1 MVFTILNIIM
11 DNQCLEKIDE
21 KISPSTILFFDMD
34 WTLVYTNQANFLSY
48 KKAIQSIIWKE
59 TNIIYDSNN
68 RFNRNNLKKIIPDI
82 TDLQYND
89 IITEKE
95 KYYIEFLYTTKV
107 NNLAMQIL
115 EKYHKKNKIIL
126 VTNCRKK
133 RVFETLRYHKLTKK
147 FDHIFYWEMNDKW
160 NKFNVVISKNKFSP
174 NLIVVFENEKL
185 EKNNAIKSGILKDNI
200 ILLPNLKEWK
210 LL

>member
-1 MVFTILNIIM
+1 MN
-11 DNQCLEKIDE
+11 NQFREKINK
-21 KISPSTILFFDMD
+21 KINSSTILFFDMD
-34 WTLVYTNQANFLSY
+34 WTLVDTNQANFLSY
-48 KKAIQSIIWKE
+48 KKAIQLTIWRE
-59 TNIIYDSNN
+59 INIIYDSNY
-68 RFNRNNLKKIIPDI
+68 RFNRNILKIIIPDI
-82 TDLQYND
+82 TDLQYNN
-89 IITEKE
+89 IIIEKE
-95 KYYIEFLYTTKV
+95 KYYIEFLHTTRV

-126 VTNCRKK
+126 VTNCRRK
-133 RVFETLRYHKLTKK
+133 RVFETLRYHRLANK
-147 FDHIFYWEMNDKW
+147 FDYIFYWEMNDKW
-160 NKFNVVISKNKFSP
+160 NKFNVVISKNNFSP